1 MKRHVPVVVGML
13 LSTLIFTMAGCG
25 NGDVGDT
32 EPSSIVENSKNTE
45 NTTDAESGT
54 EEKNTQQTTES
65 EVPTESEKTTES
77 QNQTPGTLT
86 YTYTDIEQTM
96 WTTSSLN
103 IRDLPSA
110 DGGKRGLLSKGQEVK
125 VTGQCNETGWY
136 RIEYNGSFGY
146 VSDEYMSNEK
156 PVEQPPAPEPG
167 TPNAMFDTVKDVTG
181 KSVKKSGTIYIIGNA
196 AYESYKYGDA
206 KGTSYA
212 DLITKVADSLKGVSN
227 VYSMPIPLGSGVVLP
242 DEYKSKVSVGDQKA
256 AIASVLGHM
265 GTNVKEVNI
274 YDTLYQHRDEYLY
287 FRTDHHW
294 TQLGAYYAY
303 TKFCEVKGIE
313 AKSLDQYRHA
323 AYSGFVGSF
332 YFNESE
338 DPVLKNAPDTVYTY
352 APVSN
357 AKMTVTDANGKKYEW
372 PIIKDVTNYKPGVK
386 YSGFIAGDNPYTVI
400 ENRDITDG
408 SSCIVVKESFGN
420 AFVPL
425 LVDHYQTIH
434 IIDMRYW
441 DGNVID
447 FARKNNVTD
456 VIFANNLS
464 AIGSTFQQGKLRG
477 IID

>member
-1 MKRHVPVVVGML
+1 MKRYVPVIVGML
-13 LSTLIFTMAGCG
+13 LSAMIFALAGCG
-25 NGDVGDT
+25 NNGTKDPVNT
-32 EPSSIVENSKNTE
+32 EKSTENEISSATEKDSETATGAENSE
-45 NTTDAESGT
+45 IES
-54 EEKNTQQTTES
+54 EEKNTEVPNESESTTES
-65 EVPTESEKTTES
+65 TF
-77 QNQTPGTLT
+77 T
-86 YTYTDIEQTM
+86 YTEMNQTM
-96 WTTSSLN
+96 WTKSSLN
-103 IRDLPSA
+103 VRALPNTEG
-110 DGGKRGLLSKGQEVK
+110 DKIGLLPQAQEVT

-136 RIEYNGSFGY
+136 RIEYNGSVGY
-146 VSDEYMSNEK
+146 VSNNYLVTEK
-156 PVEQPPAPEPG
+156 PVEQQPAPEPG
-167 TPNAMFDTVKDVTG
+167 TPNATVDTVKDVNG
-181 KSVKKSGTIYIIGNA
+181 KSIKKSGTIYIIGNA
-196 AYESYKYGDA
+196 AYESYKYSDA
-206 KGTSYA
+206 KGTKYA
-212 DLITKVADSLKGVSN
+212 DLVTKVADSLKGVSN

-256 AIASVLGHM
+256 AITSVLGHM

-313 AKSLDQYRHA
+313 AKTLDDYKHV
-323 AYSGFVGSF
+323 AYTGFVGSF

-352 APVSN
+352 NPLSN
-357 AKMTVTDANGKKYEW
+357 AKMTVTNSNGKTFEW

-386 YSGFIAGDNPYTVI
+386 YSCFIAGDNPYTVI
-400 ENRDITDG
+400 KNSDITDG

-434 IIDMRYW
+434 VIDMRYW
-441 DGNVID
+441 DGNLIE
-447 FARKNNVTD
+447 FARENNVTD
-456 VIFANNLS
+456 VIIANNLS

-477 IID
+477 IIE